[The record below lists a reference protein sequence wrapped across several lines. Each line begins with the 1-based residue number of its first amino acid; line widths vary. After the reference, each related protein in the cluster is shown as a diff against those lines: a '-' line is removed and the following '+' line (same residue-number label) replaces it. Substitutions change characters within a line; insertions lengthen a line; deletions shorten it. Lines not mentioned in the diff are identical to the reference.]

1 MNEHAL
7 YNIKRGPHGYA
18 IGKFDRDLNLL
29 AAYNTSTDYCSCP
42 AGPRPT
48 CRHRKMLPRMLAKVD
63 QPEFYCY
70 ETQTWHRPL
79 EAFGLEPSER
89 GAEAALA
96 AAGGNKVVND
106 IELLET
112 ICPGCG
118 KPVVTQWAPSGGGCL
133 PGEYDLIADT
143 AWHKPCWDKAVETY
157 NPAPASASPSPS
169 PTIRRR

>member
-1 MNEHAL
+1 MTQEHAL

-96 AAGGNKVVND
+96 AAGGNKVVQGQLEMEAATKLHQQIEEDLEEPYVEPVLSGAKIIGID
-106 IELLET
+106 IGFQPPT
-112 ICPGCG
+112 
-118 KPVVTQWAPSGGGCL
+118 
-133 PGEYDLIADT
+133 
-143 AWHKPCWDKAVETY
+143 
-157 NPAPASASPSPS
+157 SAPS